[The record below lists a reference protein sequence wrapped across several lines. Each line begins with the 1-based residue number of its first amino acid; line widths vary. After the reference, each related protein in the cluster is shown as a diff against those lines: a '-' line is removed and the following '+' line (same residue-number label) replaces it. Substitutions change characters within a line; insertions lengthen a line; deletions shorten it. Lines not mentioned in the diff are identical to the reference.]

1 MCGQN
6 LAVLMLERF
15 RRTHATT
22 RHWTFHGWFCG
33 RGLQSRPRRGHG
45 YRHGSTRIGRH
56 DGRWR
61 RVVVR
66 TPERDDL
73 QIRHKIGYFAPKP
86 DRAGAAG
93 GSN

>member
-1 MCGQN
+1 MRLTQ
-6 LAVLMLERF
+6 LAGESGGESFFPSEMKQIDQAYERILSQI
-15 RRTHATT
+15 RAQYS
-22 RHWTFHGWFCG
+22 
-33 RGLQSRPRRGHG
+33 LG
-45 YRHGSTRIGRH
+45 YVSTNKRH

-86 DRAGAAG
+86 ERV